1 MRKGSS
7 LKPFGV
13 FLLAASVG
21 ASAAVLGALFQ
32 KLLQLLQWLFLGTD
46 QGSVA
51 AAGEQLAPWL
61 RLLTPALGG
70 LCAAICLW
78 LVKWKRSPF
87 GLGDMLE
94 LAVTR
99 KGTITPFASLMQIV
113 SSAFSI
119 SSGGSIGKEGP
130 NSQLGATMAAL
141 AGRVFRLS
149 SRTKTVLLGAGVA
162 AGMAVAYRAPIA
174 GALLVM
180 EIVLGNF
187 AMDVFAPIVVASV
200 VAVLVF
206 ESLSPYTLLYQ
217 TTARLDD
224 PRLVL
229 SAALLGVL
237 CGFGGIAF
245 RWALDFGRKLFAR
258 IPPWLALPLG
268 GLLVGAIGIWFPQ
281 VWGNGFDLIKLT
293 TSSSVP
299 PAMTLIAAL
308 LVCKVVAT
316 AFSTGSGALG
326 GIFTPNLVVGAV
338 FGWFFGEIVMLV
350 FPEAAQPGQDP
361 RQAFSFV
368 GLAGLC
374 AATTHAPISAVLLVL
389 EMTQDF
395 GLVLPVM
402 LCSIVGSVAAR
413 MIDEDSIYTAR
424 LRAKGHEV
432 HGGVEQLTMQ
442 STYVRD
448 IMRTD
453 VERIGENAN
462 FDAVME
468 VFGRSRRNT
477 LYVVDPRGQL
487 SGHIHIHDV
496 KNFINDPSLAGVVIA
511 HDLLQPASAVTPE
524 QSLAQ
529 IALRFDDP
537 DLDELPVVA
546 SSEQRVLRGRVTR
559 SDLVA
564 RLSSEVLLQRNL
576 RSRWKSDDGRD
587 VGTYE
592 LPPGAQIARF
602 VVPEPLVGHTIE
614 AVDFGSLGLVPL
626 VVTHA
631 VQDAPDESVVAEPP
645 VELRA
650 GSTLLVLGRTDAIE
664 AFLRTHGM

>member
-1 MRKGSS
+1 MRKRIS

-21 ASAAVLGALFQ
+21 ATAALLGVGFQ
-32 KLLQLLQWLFLGTD
+32 KLLQILQGLFLGNE

-51 AAGEQLAPWL
+51 AAGEQLGTWR
-61 RLLTPALGG
+61 RLVTPALGG
-70 LCAAICLW
+70 VCAALCLM
-78 LVKWKRSPF
+78 LVRWKRGPF

-99 KGTITPFASLMQIV
+99 KGTISPFTSLVQIV

-119 SSGGSIGKEGP
+119 SSGGSVGKEGP
-130 NSQLGATMAAL
+130 NSQLGATMAAV
-141 AGRVFRLS
+141 AGRIFTLS
-149 SRTKTVLLGAGVA
+149 ARTKTILLGAGVA
-162 AGMAVAYRAPIA
+162 AGMACAYRAPIA

-206 ESLSPYTLLYQ
+206 EAILPFGALYKCSQLLE
-217 TTARLDD
+217 D

-229 SAALLGVL
+229 SAALLGVM

-245 RWALDFGRKLFAR
+245 RKSLDLGRVLFAR
-258 IPPWLALPLG
+258 VPIWLALPLG
-268 GLLVGAIGIWFPQ
+268 GLGVGAIGIWYPQ
-281 VWGNGFDLIKLT
+281 VWGNGFDVIKMT
-293 TSSSVP
+293 TSTTEMP
-299 PAMTLIAAL
+299 TMGLIAAL
-308 LVCKVVAT
+308 LIWKVVAT
-316 AFSTGSGALG
+316 AISTGSGALG

-338 FGWFFGEIVMLV
+338 FGWFFGEIVRHL
-350 FPEAAQPGQDP
+350 APGTEDP
-361 RQAFSFV
+361 RPAFAFV

-389 EMTQDF
+389 EFTRDY

-402 LCSIVGSVAAR
+402 LCSIVGSVVAR
-413 MIDEDSIYTAR
+413 LLDEDSVYTAR

-432 HGGVEQLTMQ
+432 NGGVEQLAMQ

-453 VERIGENAN
+453 AERVGETAS
-462 FDAVME
+462 FDAVMD
-468 VFGRSRRNT
+468 VMGRSRRNT
-477 LYVVDPRGQL
+477 IYVVDPRGHL
-487 SGHIHIHDV
+487 LGHVHIHDV
-496 KNFINDPSLAGVVIA
+496 KNFINDPSLSSVVIA
-511 HDLLQPASAVTPE
+511 LDLLQPASPVTPE

-537 DLDELPVVA
+537 DLDELPVVLA
-546 SSEQRVLRGRVTR
+546 KEQPILRGRVTR
-559 SDLVA
+559 SDLVG
-564 RLSSEVLLQRNL
+564 RLSSEVLMQRNL
-576 RSRWKSDDGRD
+576 RSRWKSDDGREI
-587 VGTYE
+587 GTYE
-592 LPPGAQIARF
+592 LPAGSEIVRF
-602 VVPEPLVGHTIE
+602 LVPEALVGHTVE

-626 VVTHA
+626 VVTQA
-631 VQDAPDESVVAEPP
+631 IVDAPDESVIAEPT
-645 VELRA
+645 VKLGA
-650 GSTLLVLGRTDAIE
+650 GATLLVLGRKDAIA
-664 AFLRTHGM
+664 AFLRSHGL